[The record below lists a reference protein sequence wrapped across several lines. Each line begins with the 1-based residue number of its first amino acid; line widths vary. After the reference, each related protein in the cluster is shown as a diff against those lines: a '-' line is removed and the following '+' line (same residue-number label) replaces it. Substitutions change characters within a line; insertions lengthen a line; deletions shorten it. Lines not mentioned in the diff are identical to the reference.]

1 MLSYSLVL
9 FLFSQAHLL
18 SLAEALCMMFWA
30 WKMTQFSA
38 YNVVDSFYGS
48 TRELVSLSS
57 DRSTDVLSVF
67 SSRAKKTLGSVGTF
81 SVLCEKLHIP
91 SLTLTSTPW
100 SQEELHH
107 CYRRYPHQGL
117 YRQNIITDNAPKI
130 DTRAILGTPNPNH

>member
-67 SSRAKKTLGSVGTF
+67 SSRAKKRWVAL
-81 SVLCEKLHIP
+81 
-91 SLTLTSTPW
+91 
-100 SQEELHH
+100 ELSAFFARNFIS
-107 CYRRYPHQGL
+107 RR
-117 YRQNIITDNAPKI
+117 
-130 DTRAILGTPNPNH
+130 